1 MSVETAVQTAAK
13 PANKFAPPDWFTS
26 NNTISANATRQRDA
40 AEKLRQQG
48 RFLRN
53 ETDNKTH
60 WDTTNNNTRLDDR
73 VIAIDN
79 WKTTLERT
87 LHNLDNEIEALT
99 MAKKV
104 TESSLAAKAVN
115 LNVAVENLT
124 LRDGRVKIDNVKDEV
139 EGELEKEVNVIEGIK
154 RNLQQKCA
162 QAFEQICLLQ
172 EARQQIRKDL
182 QDKVEALSIDTTQRN
197 LNQFSH
203 GISFKPDPLRVP
215 KGSTTPQ
222 EWDDFSMYNKNR
234 ADAEMAASVKLREA
248 MQATLMQ
255 SDNDLEAQK
264 TGTEYAFRRRL
275 HEMTQAKNELEWQQ
289 KQTADEIMAMEA
301 DIRAL
306 EKAIQDKRNP
316 LKLAHSRLENR
327 TARPNIELC
336 RDAVQYKL
344 SDEVKQL
351 EATLLALQEKLD
363 ASKHSLNC
371 LQGELGTINA
381 DLAVKTNSLKLDN
394 MCLDSRQK
402 LEARPWTTTGRNLT
416 LTGIEKESHNIL
428 AA

>member
-1 MSVETAVQTAAK
+1 MSVQTAVQTQAK

-40 AEKLRQQG
+40 SEKLRQQG

-87 LHNLDNEIEALT
+87 LHDLDMEIDALT

-104 TESSLAAKAVN
+104 TEQSLAAKAVN

-124 LRDGRVKIDNVKDEV
+124 LRDGRVKIDNVRDDVEDE
-139 EGELEKEVNVIEGIK
+139 LNKEVNVIEGIK

-162 QAFEQICLLQ
+162 QAFEQLCLLQ

-182 QDKVEALSIDTTQRN
+182 QDKTEALSIDTTQRN
-197 LNQFSH
+197 LNQFSE
-203 GISFKPDPLRVP
+203 GISFKPNPLRVP

-222 EWDDFSMYNKNR
+222 EWDDFSSYNKNR
-234 ADAEMAASVKLREA
+234 AYAEMEASIKLREA
-248 MQATLMQ
+248 IQATLMA

-264 TGTEYAFRRRL
+264 SATEYAFRRRV
-275 HEMTQAKNELEWQQ
+275 HEMTQAKTELLWQQNQTAAEIQAMETDIRELE
-289 KQTADEIMAMEA
+289 TA
-301 DIRAL
+301 IR
-306 EKAIQDKRNP
+306 DKRNP

-344 SDEVKQL
+344 TDEVKQL

-363 ASKHSLNC
+363 ASKHNLNG
-371 LQGELGTINA
+371 LQNELSTINA

-394 MCLDSRQK
+394 MSLDARNK

>member
-1 MSVETAVQTAAK
+1 MSVQTAVQTQAK

-40 AEKLRQQG
+40 SERLRQQG

-87 LHNLDNEIEALT
+87 LHDLDMEIDALT

-104 TESSLAAKAVN
+104 TEQSLAAKAVN

-124 LRDGRVKIDNVKDEV
+124 LRDGRVKIDNVKDDV
-139 EGELEKEVNVIEGIK
+139 EDELTKEVNVIEGIK

-162 QAFEQICLLQ
+162 QAFEQLCLLQ

-182 QDKVEALSIDTTQRN
+182 QDKTEALSIDTTQRN
-197 LNQFSH
+197 LNQFSE

-222 EWDDFSMYNKNR
+222 EWDDFSTYNKNR
-234 ADAEMAASVKLREA
+234 AYAEMEASIKLREA

-264 TGTEYAFRRRL
+264 TATEYAYRRRV
-275 HEMTQAKNELEWQQ
+275 HEMNQAKTELQWQQNQTAAEIQAMETDIRELE
-289 KQTADEIMAMEA
+289 MA
-301 DIRAL
+301 IR
-306 EKAIQDKRNP
+306 DKRNP
-316 LKLAHSRLENR
+316 LKLAHTRLENR

-336 RDAVQYKL
+336 RDQVQYKL
-344 SDEVKQL
+344 TDEVKQL

-363 ASKHSLNC
+363 SSKHNLNG
-371 LQGELGTINA
+371 LQNELSTINA

-394 MCLDSRQK
+394 MCLDARQK

-416 LTGIEKESHNIL
+416 LTGIEKKSHNIL